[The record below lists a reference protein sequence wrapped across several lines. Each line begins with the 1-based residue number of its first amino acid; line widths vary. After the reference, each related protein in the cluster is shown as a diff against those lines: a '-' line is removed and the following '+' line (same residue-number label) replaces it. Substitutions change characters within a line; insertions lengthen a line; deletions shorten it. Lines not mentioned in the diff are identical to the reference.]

1 MNSAYKEQ
9 FEQTMLPH
17 LNAVYNLARWLTG
30 DEHDARD
37 VLQESYLR
45 AFRFFNSYEGG
56 APKAWLLAIVRN
68 THEEAQNVSTGE
80 PDAEARLIEAAR
92 AQTLDDCIGAL
103 APEYREVLVMRE
115 FEEMSYREIAH
126 MAGMPIGTV
135 MSRLSRA
142 RKQLEQ
148 DFGCWGATEQK
159 TRLRIQATSSVT
171 SNGLRS
177 GRNSPR

>member
-68 THEEAQNVSTGE
+68 THRSWLRREAAAHRAVVPFDEEAQNVSTGE

-148 DFGCWGATEQK
+148 DFLSAWRDDDLWAAT
-159 TRLRIQATSSVT
+159 
-171 SNGLRS
+171 
-177 GRNSPR
+177 